1 MKELVYLK
9 WKRIS
14 HKDYHT
20 APFGPRLPRRP
31 WDFWSTWDP
40 LTPIL
45 PIRKSIYTHL
55 PLELLREI
63 FLYSIESN
71 QMESGHLASVC
82 RHWRSVITSIASLWS
97 TLRVGTWTERE
108 RVATWLERAYPK
120 KVVIDT
126 QRDRQ
131 MAPNAL
137 PFAAL
142 QDALASTSQWH
153 ELTISS
159 FPPENLAGQLGFQ
172 VASPM
177 TVLKLLHVAAECV
190 HSLSFAH
197 LLNLVP
203 TEAPLSELRLQP
215 LFAST
220 HFLQPHWFP
229 ALKILTVLTVNGR
242 AIHEQFELLPAF
254 TQLQIFEADRLPL
267 PFYELDTDLPLLCT
281 LQKLHLRA
289 SSVQW
294 MAGRQ
299 FPCLEECAILLPR
312 HWGAVQQHEVQ
323 LPSCKK
329 FTYHGYPMT
338 TAQHFLVPQMS
349 TMDLRSHDCKK
360 QRVYQELRHLCTVDG
375 RISKLSTLH
384 LTFQCSPRV
393 LIKVLKY
400 LVPLQ
405 ELILSIA
412 HHSSS
417 WKDFLAL
424 LAAKPS
430 AKDWREWEAEDS
442 SHHRWEQWCLS
453 QTWCVNVLPHLK
465 YLGIQCPKGF
475 SQSEYLDN
483 RLLLRLVGWSRAHLT
498 PPLEYLKVW
507 EGKGTTDGI
516 VVDYIS
522 TGYPDR
528 LLGISSK
535 EYDTMIVRG
544 IVTQR
549 LVIDSST
556 TQLLQLHSTV
566 LFRRLQEIKVKCF
579 QDHEIPILPYLEQI
593 KRLEI
598 WHGTIPAYP
607 LDLDLPLIHTLQ
619 SLRLYVSTVSWM
631 LGRTFKAL
639 RELLVRDTPGT
650 PENQPRHEGLRVNL
664 PACTALTLWAFSV
677 NNFRFLSCPNVQIL
691 LWTQSPTCSA
701 IDQAALESLHDFLWH
716 CSCLKTIEIVISQD
730 LGLDSLFQLVLCD
743 TQEQRVWRYI
753 RSVEV
758 KVWLNGSSK
767 RGKDHPFTWTVGH
780 ERYYEK
786 WWKDIIV
793 TMEGFSK
800 VVVRA
805 SM

>member
-177 TVLKLLHVAAECV
+177 TVLKLLHVATECV
-190 HSLSFAH
+190 HSLSFAYF
-197 LLNLVP
+197 LNLVP
-203 TEAPLSELRLQP
+203 TEAPLSELRLHP
-215 LFAST
+215 SFAST

-229 ALKILTVLTVNGR
+229 ALKYLAVLIVNGR
-242 AIHEQFELLPAF
+242 DIHKPCEFLPAF

-323 LPSCKK
+323 FPSCRK

-338 TAQHFLVPQMS
+338 TAQHFHVPQMRA
-349 TMDLRSHDCKK
+349 MDLRSHDCKK
-360 QRVYQELRHLCTVDG
+360 QRVYQELCHLCTVNG
-375 RISKLSTLH
+375 WISKLTTLH
-384 LTFQCSPRV
+384 FTFQCSQRV

-405 ELILSIA
+405 ELVLSISR
-412 HHSSS
+412 HSSS
-417 WKDFLAL
+417 WKDFLESL
-424 LAAKPS
+424 VAKPS
-430 AKDWREWEAEDS
+430 AKDWPEWKAQDDG
-442 SHHRWEQWCLS
+442 HHQWEQWCYS
-453 QTWCVNVLPHLK
+453 QTWCADVLPHLK

-483 RLLLRLVGWSRAHLT
+483 RPLLRLVGWSRAHLT
-498 PPLEYLKVW
+498 PPLEHLKVW
-507 EGKGTTDGI
+507 EGNGTM
-516 VVDYIS
+516 VDYIS
-522 TGYPDR
+522 TGW
-528 LLGISSK
+528 LLGISS
-535 EYDTMIVRG
+535 EGYDTMIIRG
-544 IVTQR
+544 MVTQR
-549 LVIDSST
+549 LVIDSSA
-556 TQLLQLHSTV
+556 TQLFQLHPIV
-566 LFRRLQEIKVKCF
+566 LFRQLQDLEVKYF

-593 KRLEI
+593 KSLEI
-598 WHGTIPAYP
+598 WHGTIPAYS
-607 LDLDLPLIHTLQ
+607 LDIDLPLIHTLQ
-619 SLRLYVSTVSWM
+619 CLTLYFSTVSWM

-639 RELLVRDTPGT
+639 RELQVHDPLGT
-650 PENQPRHEGLRVNL
+650 PENQPRYEGLWVNL
-664 PACTALTLWAFSV
+664 PACTTLKLWVFSV
-677 NNFRFLSCPNVQIL
+677 NSLRFLSCPNVQIL
-691 LWTQSPTCSA
+691 QWAQAWPA
-701 IDQAALESLHDFLWH
+701 IDQAALKSLHDFLWN
-716 CSCLKTIEIVISQD
+716 CSCLKTLEVVIFQN
-730 LGLDSLFQLVLCD
+730 LNLDSLFQLVLCD
-743 TQEQRVWRYI
+743 TQEQRVWQDI
-753 RSVEV
+753 RSVEM
-758 KVWLNGSSK
+758 KVWLTGSSK
-767 RGKDHPFTWTVGH
+767 HGEDHPFTQTVGH
-780 ERYYEK
+780 RQYYEK
-786 WWKDIIV
+786 WWKDILV
-793 TMEGFSK
+793 TMEGVSK
-800 VVVRA
+800 VMVRA